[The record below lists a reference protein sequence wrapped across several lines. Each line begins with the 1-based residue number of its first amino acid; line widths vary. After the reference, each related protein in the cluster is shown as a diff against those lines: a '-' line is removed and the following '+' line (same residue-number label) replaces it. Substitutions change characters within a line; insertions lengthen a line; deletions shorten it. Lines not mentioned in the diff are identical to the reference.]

1 MIPVS
6 ARGAIWAPLRRG
18 LLVILSVRRRG
29 LLGALFALVI
39 PALAG
44 LGGSAA
50 EASRATSTF
59 APSHLVPVE
68 ISTAA
73 GIAGGIALVLA
84 LVGVGGSLITRRR
97 TKRQRAA
104 SAPVTR
110 ESIEAAVKLREFG
123 VHFQPVVELATGNV
137 VGAEALVRW
146 EPPGAEAKTARQFF
160 SRAASA
166 GVLDEVMAAA
176 LGPACDFAR
185 ECLDGSPRAFQLH
198 VNLSRSQVEA
208 GSSIVETLQRAL
220 RESQLV
226 PWALQVEI
234 TEQALMEAGPPS
246 IATLKGLSELGL
258 NIAVDDFWGQDETYW
273 VLALPGVTAVK
284 LDLRSNTNSEGTR
297 EQLANAARIAHARK
311 LTVTGKRVESS
322 FEVEF
327 ATEIG
332 CDLVQGHA
340 YGRPMTVEAFREFV
354 VDRPASEPSTGI
366 IAS

>member
-1 MIPVS
+1 MK
-6 ARGAIWAPLRRG
+6 
-18 LLVILSVRRRG
+18 LSTRSGVVRRALIAFVLPALVG
-29 LLGALFALVI
+29 LGAAT
-39 PALAG
+39 
-44 LGGSAA
+44 A
-50 EASRATSTF
+50 EASRAATTLSTPGAIGLEF
-59 APSHLVPVE
+59 TTGLW
-68 ISTAA
+68 
-73 GIAGGIALVLA
+73 IAGGVAGLLA
-84 LVGVGGSLITRRR
+84 LVGIGLLLITQRRAR
-97 TKRQRAA
+97 GRRAA
-104 SAPVTR
+104 SVPVTR

-146 EPPGAEAKTARQFF
+146 EQPGAEAKTARQFF

-185 ECLDGSPRAFQLH
+185 ECLDGSTRTFQLH
-198 VNLSRSQVEA
+198 VNLSRSQIEA
-208 GSSIVETLQRAL
+208 GSPIVEVLQRAL

-226 PWALQVEI
+226 PWALQVEV
-234 TEQALMEAGPPS
+234 TEQALMEAGPTS
-246 IATLKGLSELGL
+246 METLKGLSELGL

-284 LDLRSNTNSEGTR
+284 LDLRSNTNNEGTR

-332 CDLVQGHA
+332 CELVQGHA
-340 YGRPMTVEAFREFV
+340 YGRPMTVEAFRQFV
-354 VDRPASEPSTGI
+354 VDGPGVESPSGQL
-366 IAS
+366 AG